1 MGARVLF
8 TRGSPAS
15 SLQLYFPG
23 LPTRSWTWSVWGT
36 AVSGS
41 GNTHIT
47 QSWRIRAS
55 HLPGHHGW
63 FRDGRV
69 TQVRHIRILP
79 GFCQVSWEGW
89 FEQGVGGGVLS
100 SGRDR
105 PAPGRAAEQQRRDR
119 ERETETER
127 QTDTETERERQRWR
141 DRGRETHRSR
151 DRPGRRGRARERE
164 QTRQG
169 RRHSAPSCTAEDP
182 PLTVQSLVR

>member
-89 FEQGVGGGVLS
+89 FEQGVGGGS
-100 SGRDR
+100 QQWERQTCTWEGS
-105 PAPGRAAEQQRRDR
+105 RAAEARPREGDRDGETDRHRDR
-119 ERETETER
+119 ERETEM
-127 QTDTETERERQRWR
+127 ERQRQR
-141 DRGRETHRSR
+141 DTQKQR
-151 DRPGRRGRARERE
+151 
-164 QTRQG
+164 QTRAERQSPREG
-169 RRHSAPSCTAEDP
+169 ADETGTAPLCAQLHS
-182 PLTVQSLVR
+182 

>member
-89 FEQGVGGGVLS
+89 FEQGVGGGFSAVGETDLHLGGQQS
-100 SGRDR
+100 SRGETERGRQR
-105 PAPGRAAEQQRRDR
+105 RRDR
-119 ERETETER
+119 QTPRQRERDRDGETEAERHTEAE
-127 QTDTETERERQRWR
+127 TDQGGEAEPERGSRR
-141 DRGRETHRSR
+141 DRDGATLRPAAQLRTH
-151 DRPGRRGRARERE
+151 P
-164 QTRQG
+164 
-169 RRHSAPSCTAEDP
+169 
-182 PLTVQSLVR
+182 